1 MSELVATSAY
11 GSDIGLIGAMVLAQ
25 QAHETKDV
33 EPDPDV
39 EKASIS
45 PFNMGLIHGVVAGI
59 AAAYIGILLTRRTK

>member
-1 MSELVATSAY
+1 
-11 GSDIGLIGAMVLAQ
+11 MVLAQ